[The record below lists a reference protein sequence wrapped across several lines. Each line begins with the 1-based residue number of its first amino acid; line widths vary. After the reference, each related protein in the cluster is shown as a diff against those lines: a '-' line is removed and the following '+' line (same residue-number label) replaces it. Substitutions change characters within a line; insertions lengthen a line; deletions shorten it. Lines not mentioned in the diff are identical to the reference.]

1 MKSLAVIMP
10 STRGENAI
18 PSILS
23 VLNQRGLSSIVVI
36 VTGTSCNLKEFRKK
50 CSALSPLVRLGKP
63 YPSDRITPGKARND
77 GLDILDTKETKP
89 KYLMFVDDDIILPQD
104 YAAKL
109 IAFVET
115 AETPTAAMGRIV
127 SRPESYWNRVLDYS
141 NFWWLQVE
149 HDISD
154 LGWLGAGATL
164 VPFEMVQEIRFSES
178 LMVNED
184 TDFFRR
190 IADKSKGTLGICSD
204 VTGFHVQGELKLVD
218 LAKKQYW
225 NGCSSLMQ
233 FHSHELSFVSLWFG
247 LRNIVAALKK
257 TSAANRSDL
266 MARPMLFA
274 GIFLSFACY
283 EAGIISGISR
293 LRRGNR

>member
-1 MKSLAVIMP
+1 MPQLQAAAMRGVSIFLITKSHSERSRAELPQIREMEAQ
-10 STRGENAI
+10 
-18 PSILS
+18 LS
-23 VLNQRGLSSIVVI
+23 VMGAVV
-36 VTGTSCNLKEFRKK
+36 VHKMRMHEK
-50 CSALSPLVRLGKP
+50 LV
-63 YPSDRITPGKARND
+63 
-77 GLDILDTKETKP
+77 
-89 KYLMFVDDDIILPQD
+89 FVDDDIILPQD

-266 MARPMLFA
+266 MARPMLFV